1 MAPAAVTAAAAPRE
15 RRPPRR
21 LADEAA
27 PPGSKPE
34 RAGAGRGPAR
44 ARAASAAAASDP
56 PGARPAKPDQTAG
69 SKRRRAASAA
79 PAGAPKRP
87 KRTGAAGGSDPEA
100 AAEAAARKAEAAA
113 QKQKQKQEAKEL
125 KRAAAKEQ
133 RELKA
138 KAAQAQK
145 AAAKA
150 AKAVAVEEERQV
162 RRVPPSAQAET
173 ASREAA
179 CELLGS
185 LAVAFCAADPDD
197 AAGRRALL
205 GPLLADGPPP
215 AAELLALCERWRAQ
229 LHTAYGNATE
239 LPVSQ
244 HAEAN
249 LTLRLE
255 GMGPERRRELSTA
268 WLALPGVVAGETGA
282 RARLS
287 LSDMILDLVSRNLYE
302 YEVVCI
308 YIYTSLTLTTRGAR
322 DARSRSTALCGVCV

>member
-1 MAPAAVTAAAAPRE
+1 MRELRQCKGVERGWGGARSEHAALAPRPSRALSGGASGRNRCRSSAGAAPAKET
-15 RRPPRR
+15 RRRGSPAR
-21 LADEAA
+21 LQA
-27 PPGSKPE
+27 
-34 RAGAGRGPAR
+34 RAGRCRPGPR
-44 ARAASAAAASDP
+44 PCARAASAAAASDP

-133 RELKA
+133 RQLAEQ
-138 KAAQAQK
+138 AAQAQK
-145 AAAKA
+145 AAEKA
-150 AKAVAVEEERQV
+150 AEKAEEAQARRRAPSAARETATAESTYELLSTAAQEFVDGDTDAVEV
-162 RRVPPSAQAET
+162 
-173 ASREAA
+173 AA
-179 CELLGS
+179 
-185 LAVAFCAADPDD
+185 
-197 AAGRRALL
+197 RRALL

-282 RARLS
+282 RARCKSNHNLS
-287 LSDMILDLVSRNLYE
+287 LKI
-302 YEVVCI
+302 
-308 YIYTSLTLTTRGAR
+308 
-322 DARSRSTALCGVCV
+322 